1 MHRLSLVQALSL
13 WSDLDD
19 AYYGKSCFGS
29 EVAEIYVHRLMPHS
43 PIAEEFMNSGPRS
56 KGGIIEQEGMRA
68 MREASD
74 TFRNL
79 LAHYA
84 KERHAIVEIED
95 RVNDAWEFV
104 DASAY
109 FKSCTETDRYQSH
122 RFHVRVRRDS

>member
-19 AYYGKSCFGS
+19 AYYGKSCFGG

-84 KERHAIVEIED
+84 KKRHAIVEIED
-95 RVNDAWEFV
+95 RVNDVWEFV